1 MSEKPKKYWDFKAAV
16 DGVGELY
23 IYGDIVSWVWDDY
36 PEDTSAT
43 SFKRDLDALGDIKTL
58 NLYINSPG
66 GSVFEGIAIYNILQR
81 HPARIIVTVDGLA
94 ASIASVIAM
103 AGDEVRMPR
112 NAMMM
117 VHRPWNG
124 VWGNAA
130 ELRKAADDLDRI
142 AGSMKESYLAKAGD
156 KITPEK
162 LTELLDAE
170 TWLSAQECFDF
181 GLCDMVVDAN
191 QVAACVSA
199 ELFAKYRN
207 VPQGISNKLEP
218 EPDEPQGLGHDEET
232 IAYLQKVRETA
243 ALELQN
249 IESYLGGNI
258 NG

>member
-16 DGVGELY
+16 NGVGELY
-23 IYGDIVSWVWDDY
+23 IYGDIVSWVWDEY

-43 SFKRDLDALGDIKTL
+43 SFKRDLEALGDITTL
-58 NLYINSPG
+58 KLYINSPG
-66 GSVFEGIAIYNILQR
+66 GSVFEGVTIYNILKR
-81 HPARIIVTVDGLA
+81 HKARVIVYVDGLA

-103 AGDEVRMPR
+103 AGDEVHMPR

-117 VHRPWNG
+117 VHNPWTFT
-124 VWGNAA
+124 WGNAA

-142 AGSMKESYLAKAGD
+142 GGSMGESYLAKAGD

-170 TWLSAQECFDF
+170 TWLSAQECLDY
-181 GLCDMVVDAN
+181 GLCDVVEAAN
-191 QVAACVSA
+191 QTAASVSQ

-207 VPQGISNKLEP
+207 VPRDIAAKLNEP
-218 EPDEPQGLGHDEET
+218 EAPEASGNDEET
-232 IAYLQKVRETA
+232 AAYLQRIRETA
-243 ALELQN
+243 GLELQN
-249 IESYLGGNI
+249 INSYLGGII

>member
-1 MSEKPKKYWDFKAAV
+1 MSEKPKKYWDFKAAA

-23 IYGDIVSWVWDDY
+23 IYGDIVSWIWDDY

-58 NLYINSPG
+58 KLYINSPG
-66 GSVFEGIAIYNILQR
+66 GSVFEGVAIYNILKR
-81 HPARIIVTVDGLA
+81 HTARVIVTIDGLA

-117 VHRPWNG
+117 IHNPWTHT
-124 VWGNAA
+124 WGNAS

-142 AGSMKESYLAKAGD
+142 GGSMKESYLAKAVD
-156 KITPEK
+156 KITSDK

-181 GLCDMVVDAN
+181 GLCDVIEEAN
-191 QVAACVSA
+191 QTAASVSQ

-207 VPQGISNKLEP
+207 VPKDIAAKLEEP
-218 EPDEPQGLGHDEET
+218 ETPQASGSDEET
-232 IAYLQKVRETA
+232 TAYLQRIKDTA
-243 ALELQN
+243 GLELEN
-249 IESYLGGNI
+249 INSYLGGII